1 MSNTYMLPPVVF
13 ALVPGMGTVVS
24 KRTAP
29 PSRSIENALVANVA
43 AASMPTA
50 VHNNVRV
57 LSIASLPCFFWR
69 AGAFGSR
76 TSLSVLDSVSTR
88 GYFHGVGTSTPDR
101 GLLCPPRLTPS
112 PAGFET
118 GRRAV
123 RMSASQCEADPD
135 RDDRRSQ
142 CSAVTAI
149 KKQIPPIGWP
159 AGQGSTRLRG
169 FILELRR
176 RSGILPVPQNDN
188 NRGGQND
195 ASSTLSHRR
204 GYGRVC

>member
-76 TSLSVLDSVSTR
+76 ISLSVLGSVSTR
-88 GYFHGVGTSTPDR
+88 GYFYGDGTPTPDR

-112 PAGFET
+112 LAGFGT
-118 GRRAV
+118 SPQA
-123 RMSASQCEADPD
+123 
-135 RDDRRSQ
+135 
-142 CSAVTAI
+142 
-149 KKQIPPIGWP
+149 
-159 AGQGSTRLRG
+159 
-169 FILELRR
+169 RR
-176 RSGILPVPQNDN
+176 RPALAIETSPE
-188 NRGGQND
+188 RG
-195 ASSTLSHRR
+195 
-204 GYGRVC
+204 